1 MNTLLLEIGS
11 EEIPAGYID
20 PALQALSE
28 NLQQKLSSARISHGK
43 VAVYG
48 TPRRLTLQVKEVAA
62 KQTAVSNEVVGPPA
76 KVGFDANGKPTVAAR
91 KFAEKVGVPVDK
103 LAVKETAKGSYLCVT
118 VTEKGQPSKN
128 LLKTILPEVI
138 LATPFPKKMRWAELD
153 IEFARPI
160 HYVVALIGKAVI
172 PFQLGNLR
180 SNRYSRGHYFMKPA
194 RIKLADADEYVSSLK
209 AAHVLVDIAE
219 RKKLLRREIEKVAA
233 KLGGSI
239 LEDEEL
245 VDINTHLVEYP
256 IAVAGKFDKE
266 FLEVPDETLINAMRE
281 HQKYFSVLDSKGK
294 LMPCFISVNNTRA
307 KNMRLVAT
315 GHERVIRARLADAQF
330 FYRGDLAVSNEKRVE
345 KLQGVLF
352 QAKLGTM
359 YEKTAR
365 VGKMAESIAKLVV
378 DEDKAD
384 STKASLK
391 KRAARAAFLSKADL
405 VSQVVGEFPK
415 LQGVMGRIY
424 AKVAGELPTVAAA
437 VEEHYRP
444 VHSGGAL
451 PDTTTGAVLSIA
463 DKMDSICGF
472 FSVGLVPTGASDP
485 YALRRQGIGII
496 QIMQRRGFSFS
507 LQELIRT
514 SLRLYGIKGKR
525 KVADLT
531 DRVYTFIKNRISH
544 LLTDEGFSK
553 DVVAAVADIS
563 VDDVPSVWN
572 RVKALEALKA
582 QPDFEPLVSGFK
594 RVGNLLKK
602 SGMQAG
608 TRPAGSVQT
617 DLFEHKSEAKLYS
630 SYQKVAKKVTAA
642 IDAGEFEQ
650 ALKEIATLRGP
661 VDAFF
666 DGVMVMAKKKKV
678 RTNRLRLLAHISALF
693 DNLADFSKLAS

>member
-28 NLQQKLSSARISHGK
+28 NLQQKLSNARISHGK

-48 TPRRLTLQVKEVAA
+48 TPRRLTVQVQEVAA
-62 KQTAVSNEVVGPPA
+62 KQTAVSSEVVGPPA
-76 KVGFDANGKPTVAAR
+76 RVGYDADGKPTVAAE
-91 KFAEKVGVPVDK
+91 KFAEKVGVPVNK
-103 LAVKETAKGSYLCVT
+103 LTVTETAKGSYLCVT

-138 LATPFPKKMRWAELD
+138 LATPFPKKMRWADLD

-160 HYVVALIGKAVI
+160 HYVVALMGKSVI

-180 SNRYSRGHYFMKPA
+180 SNRYSRGHYFMNPG

-209 AAHVLVDIAE
+209 AAKVLVDIAE

-233 KLGGSI
+233 KLGGTI
-239 LEDEEL
+239 LKDEEL

-307 KNMRLVAT
+307 KNMNLVAT

-330 FYRGDLAVSNEKRVE
+330 FYRGDLAVSNKKRVE

-365 VGKMAESIAKLVV
+365 VGKMAESIAKLVA

-391 KRAARAAFLSKADL
+391 KRVARAAFLSKADL

-424 AKVAGELPTVAAA
+424 AEVGGELPTVAAA

-444 VHSGGAL
+444 VYSGGAL
-451 PDTTTGAVLSIA
+451 PETTTGSVLSIA

-514 SLRLYGIKGKR
+514 SLRLYGIKGKG

-531 DRVYTFIKNRISH
+531 DKVYTFIKNRISH

-572 RVKALEALKA
+572 RVRALEALKA

-602 SGMQAG
+602 SGIKAG
-608 TRPAGSVQT
+608 SRPAGAVQT
-617 DLFEHKSEAKLYS
+617 DLFEHKSEQKLYS
-630 SYQKVAKKVTAA
+630 AYQKVAKKVTAA
-642 IDAGEFEQ
+642 IAAGEFEQ

-661 VDAFF
+661 VDEFF